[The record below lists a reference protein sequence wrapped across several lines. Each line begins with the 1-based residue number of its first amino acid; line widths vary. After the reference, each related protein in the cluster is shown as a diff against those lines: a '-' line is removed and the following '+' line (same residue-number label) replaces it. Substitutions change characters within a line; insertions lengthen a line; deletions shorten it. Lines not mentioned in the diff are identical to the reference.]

1 MSGGRTC
8 YFGPVQDVETYF
20 RGVGYP
26 IPGNTNPA
34 EFLLDIISSDFS
46 SGRESSLERVEAI
59 QHAWAT
65 STEADALTRHIS
77 ERVQLTKEDINR
89 VGMGDMVRPG
99 PVQITT
105 ALLHR
110 SFIKSYRDVVAYG
123 IRIVMYLGMC
133 YRNMTPYQYLTW
145 LQD

>member
-8 YFGPVQDVETYF
+8 YFGPVRDIETYF
-20 RGVGYP
+20 HLIDHP
-26 IPGNTNPA
+26 IPSNTNPA
-34 EFLLDIISSDFS
+34 EFLLDIVSSDFS
-46 SGRESSLERVEAI
+46 SGKESSQERVEAI

-65 STEADALTRHIS
+65 STEANIITRTVS
-77 ERVQLTKEDINR
+77 ERARTAEKDVNKAVMED
-89 VGMGDMVRPG
+89 MARPG

-123 IRIVMYLGMC
+123 IRIVMYLGM
-133 YRNMTPYQYLTW
+133 YYHRTVTAYHI
-145 LQD
+145 